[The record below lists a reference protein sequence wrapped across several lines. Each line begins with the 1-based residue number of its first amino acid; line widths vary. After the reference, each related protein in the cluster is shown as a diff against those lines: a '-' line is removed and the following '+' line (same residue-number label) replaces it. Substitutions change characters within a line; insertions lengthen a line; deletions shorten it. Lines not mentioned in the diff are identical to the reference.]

1 MMDAGGVIVVR
12 FWRLDS
18 RTWQAAQDGEGDC
31 VGTGGSKAEALADL
45 SARLIARRVGGEG

>member
-1 MMDAGGVIVVR
+1 MDAGGVIVVR